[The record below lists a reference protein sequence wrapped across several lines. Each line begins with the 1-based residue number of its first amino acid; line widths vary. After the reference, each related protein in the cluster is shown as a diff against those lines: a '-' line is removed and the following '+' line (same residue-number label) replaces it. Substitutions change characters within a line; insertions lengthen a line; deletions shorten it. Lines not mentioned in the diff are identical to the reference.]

1 MKMLQSSSV
10 PDTWYQTNVTLEN
23 VWLTY
28 DTEIHVEWND
38 LDLYRDNKT
47 WLGLRWNIILEG
59 NVFRAK

>member
-1 MKMLQSSSV
+1 MKMLQSSSA
-10 PDTWYQTNVTLEN
+10 PDTLEN

-28 DTEIHVEWND
+28 DIEIHVEWND